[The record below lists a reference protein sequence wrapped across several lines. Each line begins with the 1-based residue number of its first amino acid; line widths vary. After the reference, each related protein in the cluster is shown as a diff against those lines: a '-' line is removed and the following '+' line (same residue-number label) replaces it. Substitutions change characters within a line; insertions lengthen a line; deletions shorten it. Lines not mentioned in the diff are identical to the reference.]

1 MKDLNL
7 TAEICDYDYKCLKC
21 EIARLHPFCQEGSI
35 NPRYGCEK
43 IVVENYVFDEPC
55 RCGSNL
61 FDLTLYIKLKNKPVE
76 EIADEDK
83 IENLANE
90 IFLLLHTFPQTENLI
105 PEIIKGNKTAI
116 EFMRYVNSCKIGEN
130 K

>member
-7 TAEICDYDYKCLKC
+7 TAEICDYEYKCLKC
-21 EIARLHPFCQEGSI
+21 GTTRLYNTTIEKI
-35 NPRYGCEK
+35 YAKREGCEK
-43 IVVENYVFDEPC
+43 VVIENYVFDEPC
-55 RCGSNL
+55 ICGSNL